1 MKITWGTKLVALT
14 VLFMCF
20 IVFMIVKMVKQDVA
34 LIETDYY
41 EKGENYQA
49 TIDENKGADSLILF
63 EIINV
68 NNQTVLRLENRA
80 HKTISNAQLN
90 LKYLANKTKDK
101 TFEVQ
106 IGDSLPSVFDISSF
120 EKGNWVGKLNWTDN
134 SGKHYLEKNFDI
146 K

>member
-20 IVFMIVKMVKQDVA
+20 IVFMVIKMVNQDVA
-34 LIETDYY
+34 LIENDYY

-68 NNQTVLRLENRA
+68 NSQTVLRIENRA
-80 HKTISNAQLN
+80 HRTISNAQLS

-106 IGDSLPSVFDISSF
+106 IGDSIPTNIDISNF
-120 EKGNWVGKLNWTDN
+120 EKGNWVGNLNWTDN
-134 SGKHYLEKNFDI
+134 SGKHYLEKNFDL

>member
-1 MKITWGTKLVALT
+1 MKISWGTKLVVLT
-14 VLFMCF
+14 LLFMCF
-20 IVFMIVKMVKQDVA
+20 IIFMVIKMVNQDVA
-34 LIETDYY
+34 LIENDYY

-49 TIDENKGADSLILF
+49 TINENKGADSLILF
-63 EIINV
+63 EVSNV
-68 NNQTVLRLENRA
+68 NSQTVLRLKNIA
-80 HKTISNAQLN
+80 HKTISNAQLS

-106 IGDSLPSVFDISSF
+106 IRDSIPLVFDLTSF

-134 SGKHYLEKNFDI
+134 SGKHYLEKNFDL

>member
-63 EIINV
+63 EVINV
-68 NNQTVLRLENRA
+68 NNQTVLRLKNIA

-106 IGDSLPSVFDISSF
+106 IGDSIPTDIDITNF
-120 EKGNWVGKLNWTDN
+120 EKGNWVGNLNWTDN
-134 SGKHYLEKNFDI
+134 SCKHYLEKNFDL

>member
-1 MKITWGTKLVALT
+1 
-14 VLFMCF
+14 
-20 IVFMIVKMVKQDVA
+20 MIVKMVKQDVA

-49 TIDENKGADSLILF
+49 TIDENKGADSLIQF

-68 NNQTVLRLENRA
+68 NNQTVLRLKNIA

-134 SGKHYLEKNFDI
+134 SGKHYLEKNFDL

>member
-1 MKITWGTKLVALT
+1 MKITWGTKLVAFT
-14 VLFMCF
+14 ILFMCF
-20 IVFMIVKMVKQDVA
+20 IIFMIVKMVKQDVA

-49 TIDENKGADSLILF
+49 TIDESMGADSLILF

-68 NNQTVLRLENRA
+68 NSQTVLRLKNIA
-80 HKTISNAQLN
+80 NKPISNAQLN

-106 IGDSLPSVFDISSF
+106 ISDSIPTNIDITNF

-134 SGKHYLEKNFDI
+134 SGKHYLEKNFDL

>member
-1 MKITWGTKLVALT
+1 MKITWGTKLVAFT

-20 IVFMIVKMVKQDVA
+20 IIFMIVKMVNQDVA

-68 NNQTVLRLENRA
+68 NSQTVLRLENRA
-80 HKTISNAQLN
+80 HRTISNAKLN

-106 IGDSLPSVFDISSF
+106 IGDSIPTNIDITNF
-120 EKGNWVGKLNWTDN
+120 EKGNWVGNLNWTDN
-134 SGKHYLEKNFDI
+134 SGKHYLEKNFDL

>member
-20 IVFMIVKMVKQDVA
+20 IVFMSVKMVKQDVA

-68 NNQTVLRLENRA
+68 NSQTVLRLENRA
-80 HKTISNAQLN
+80 HRTISNAQLN

-106 IGDSLPSVFDISSF
+106 IGDSIPTNIDITNF
-120 EKGNWVGKLNWTDN
+120 EKGNWVGNLNWTDN
-134 SGKHYLEKNFDI
+134 SGKHYLEKNFDL

>member
-34 LIETDYY
+34 LIENDYY

-68 NNQTVLRLENRA
+68 NSQTVLRIENRA
-80 HKTISNAQLN
+80 HRSISNAQLN

-134 SGKHYLEKNFDI
+134 SGKHYLEKNFDL